1 MIIRID
7 TTSPIPIYLQI
18 RNQIILAIA
27 KDILK
32 EGEKIPSIRQLA
44 EDTDINMLTVKK
56 AYDVLKEEGY
66 IEIDRRQGTKIKVKK
81 EPDKVKYKLTSD
93 LEILLYELILKG
105 IEKNEILTYI
115 QDTLFRNNKEELL

>member
-1 MIIRID
+1 MIIKID
-7 TTSPIPIYLQI
+7 TTSQIPIYLQI

-27 KDILK
+27 KDVLK

-66 IEIDRRQGTKIKVKK
+66 IEIDRRQGAKIKVKK
-81 EPDKVKYKLTSD
+81 EPDKVKDKLTSD
-93 LEILLYELILKG
+93 LEILLCELILKG
-105 IEKNEILTYI
+105 IEKNDILKYI
-115 QDTLFRNNKEELL
+115 QDILFSIK

>member
-1 MIIRID
+1 MIIKID
-7 TTSPIPIYLQI
+7 TTSQIPIYLQI

-27 KDILK
+27 RDILK

-66 IEIDRRQGTKIKVKK
+66 IEIDRRQGAKIKVKK
-81 EPDKVKYKLTSD
+81 QPDKVKDKLTSD
-93 LEILLYELILKG
+93 L
-105 IEKNEILTYI
+105 
-115 QDTLFRNNKEELL
+115 